1 MSEQEHESKS
11 EKFIYMGVG
20 VACFIGAIIVGRL
33 VGFLGIGAIA
43 LGWVAF
49 TFSRD
54 KVGIFLGILVGF
66 ADIFLMVKSEL
77 GIIAAAAAKN
87 AAEDGSPGIVILNLF
102 NDFVSG
108 GIIILSPTT
117 CISTPKYL
125 SINSEWS
132 LDFIGSTISTELFAP
147 KAANII
153 ADFTCALAIGIV

>member
-54 KVGIFLGILVGF
+54 KVGIFLGILVGGV
-66 ADIFLMVKSEL
+66 AGLAAYGLAAVALMDL
-77 GIIAAAAAKN
+77 
-87 AAEDGSPGIVILNLF
+87 LR
-102 NDFVSG
+102 
-108 GIIILSPTT
+108 
-117 CISTPKYL
+117 
-125 SINSEWS
+125 
-132 LDFIGSTISTELFAP
+132 
-147 KAANII
+147 
-153 ADFTCALAIGIV
+153 